1 MDGDTVT
8 SWFSLLLRLYSAS
21 GRRMNYIY
29 CIYNVRLAWARTR
42 TSAVRGHRLKMC
54 SPLLLV
60 FFAKEENS
68 ATTARIS
75 FAAFCSVFL
84 ITHDLFL
91 WRHQL
96 NHNFIRSAKL
106 ACTNFATQ
114 ASSFMRSN
122 SAKLQNV
129 SQPGANRTTT
139 PSHKEQHYLSPAS
152 CRNTW
157 EIKSSKVEVKISLEQ
172 AKKAQRGRTS
182 IALFYP

>member
-8 SWFSLLLRLYSAS
+8 SWFCLLLRLYSAS
-21 GRRMNYIY
+21 GRSMNYIY

-54 SPLLLV
+54 SQLLLV

-75 FAAFCSVFL
+75 FVVFCSVLL

-96 NHNFIRSAKL
+96 KHNFIRSAKL

-114 ASSFMRSN
+114 ASSFIRSTLPNCKTFLNQRLTVQPLRPTKN
-122 SAKLQNV
+122 SIHCLQRAVATNE
-129 SQPGANRTTT
+129 
-139 PSHKEQHYLSPAS
+139 K
-152 CRNTW
+152 
-157 EIKSSKVEVKISLEQ
+157 
-172 AKKAQRGRTS
+172 
-182 IALFYP
+182 